1 MESTKPETLA
11 RTSTVSPAANRPVY
25 SSHSVMTLCTG
36 PATVTDG
43 AGGAAVA
50 AGLLSQPTSHDA
62 AANRESNNNARSLAL
77 PPPHILKPISPTTSF
92 ILDQIIKY
100 RSQ

>member
-11 RTSTVSPAANRPVY
+11 RTQTVSPAANRPVY
-25 SSHSVMTLCTG
+25 SSNSVMTLCTG
-36 PATVTDG
+36 RATVTDG

-62 AANRESNNNARSLAL
+62 VTNRESNNNARSIAL
-77 PPPHILKPISPTTSF
+77 PPLHISNPIRLKAAF
-92 ILDQIIKY
+92 NHDQFLT
-100 RSQ
+100 